1 MAAYVCSF
9 LLRTTCPITNRDP
22 RVCVRL
28 LQIVAQLL
36 SFPLGR
42 LWARVV
48 PNVKIF
54 GVSINPGPFTVKEHV
69 LITIMATVGYSSAY
83 AVRVYCSRF

>member
-1 MAAYVCSF
+1 M
-9 LLRTTCPITNRDP
+9 
-22 RVCVRL
+22 
-28 LQIVAQLL
+28 QIVAQLL

-69 LITIMATVGYSSAY
+69 LLTVMATVGYSSAY
-83 AVRVYCSRF
+83 AVSLVSPAPVQFARARIY